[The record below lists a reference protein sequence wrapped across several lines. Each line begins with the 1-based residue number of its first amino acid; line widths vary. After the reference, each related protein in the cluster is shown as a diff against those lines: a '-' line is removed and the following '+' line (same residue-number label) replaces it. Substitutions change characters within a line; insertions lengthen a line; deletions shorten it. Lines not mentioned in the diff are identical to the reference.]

1 MISTLFKQI
10 LEKNNLELQ
19 NVAEIMGI
27 SLDRAKNLSA
37 GRVKKFK
44 PEEMQALISKLGID
58 PHWLATGEGEMY
70 PQDTTLTLSSDEEL
84 LLDSYRSLPADKKK
98 KLLQLALSG
107 LDGVGGGIHHS
118 PNANATMGDKSG
130 NNNSFNST
138 PNHGYVNQGT
148 HKGDV
153 NFEK

>member
-19 NVAEIMGI
+19 NVAEIMDI

-70 PQDTTLTLSSDEEL
+70 PQDTTPTLSSDEEL
-84 LLDSYRSLPADKKK
+84 LLDSYRSLTGEKKK
-98 KLLQLALSG
+98 RL
-107 LDGVGGGIHHS
+107 
-118 PNANATMGDKSG
+118 
-130 NNNSFNST
+130 
-138 PNHGYVNQGT
+138 
-148 HKGDV
+148 
-153 NFEK
+153 

>member
-19 NVAEIMGI
+19 NIAEIMGI

-58 PHWLATGEGEMY
+58 PHWLATGEGQMY
-70 PQDTTLTLSSDEEL
+70 PQDTTPKLSSDEEL
-84 LLDSYRSLPADKKK
+84 LLESYRSLPADKKK
-98 KLLQLALSG
+98 RLLRLALSEFE
-107 LDGVGGGIHHS
+107 DVSSGIHNS
-118 PNANATMGDKSG
+118 PYANATITD
-130 NNNSFNST
+130 SFNGKS
-138 PNHGYVNQGT
+138 NHGYVNQGT

-153 NFEK
+153 NFEKK